1 MTTTINISSPSVV
14 AVTPA
19 QKDQSYRVAGNN
31 VGVLLIHGLCGT
43 ASEMRYVA
51 NCQARQGYTVLC
63 PQLAGH
69 CGTRARR
76 AAELMTI
83 IACRAFLAASGLTSG
98 SGFSSA

>member
-1 MTTTINISSPSVV
+1 MTTTINTSSPSVV
-14 AVTPA
+14 AVAQAPAA

-43 ASEMRYVA
+43 PSEMRYVA
-51 NCQARQGYTVLC
+51 NCLARQGYTVLC

-83 IACRAFLAASGLTSG
+83 IACRAFLAASGLT
-98 SGFSSA
+98 